1 MTTIYSEKNKAIIDI
16 TKPPYNADNTG
27 VSDCTDAIKQAMDDI
42 LRPNIAGLEKA
53 KQKLLSMPDPNA
65 KISFEIRKENNVL
78 YVIFPEELEDSKI
91 IYFPKGTYLVSD
103 TVSYT
108 LENLSNIYAGVSK
121 YEMNRQ
127 IHFKGEARELVTIK
141 LKDNCKGFEYGSQ
154 KPVVSFMQAES
165 SNLSMTNS
173 FEDIT
178 IDIGRNNP
186 GAVGLVFFG
195 NNTGTVKNVSIKSS
209 DEAKR
214 GYAGLHIKHEIVSGC
229 YVKNLEVDGFDYGVR
244 ATPVRNF
251 SVFEN
256 IYISNQRKCGFF
268 VDNMIISVRNLQSD
282 NFVNAFRINGAL
294 THAVLVDSRLY
305 GGNILESAVDI
316 GSGSAFVRS
325 VDTSGYGSSL
335 TYALEKKCEGRY
347 IDEYVS
353 DSVHTV
359 FDNELKSEPLKVLD
373 MPEPECD
380 LNIESWISVNDFGA
394 VGDGVT
400 DDTKAIQAALSSG
413 SSQIFFQPGKYL
425 VDGSVI
431 VPESVNRI
439 NFMFCDFVSGEQLKE
454 DRDNGLFVI
463 TGDKGN
469 IVLENVFTWER
480 FHGYMR
486 FIEHRGKRTLSMI
499 NLHTQTAAMYFNS
512 VEGGRVFIENC
523 GCTVGG
529 FGDSPYRQITAYS
542 FKGQEVWARHIN
554 PERSFCEILNDG
566 GRVWI
571 MGFKTENYGTAFKTI
586 NGGHT
591 EVLGGTISIG
601 CNKELPAIVNENS
614 TVSVVAAT
622 NGYSMNDLFPIAVRE
637 TQGQKTGE
645 LMSDE
650 FPLRLLRCYKIP
662 LYVGRAGDSDG
673 GEI

>member
-1 MTTIYSEKNKAIIDI
+1 MDTIYSNKNKAIIDI
-16 TKPPYNADNTG
+16 TKSPYNADNTG
-27 VSDCTDAIKQAMDDI
+27 VNDCTDAIKKAMDDI
-42 LRPNIAGLEKA
+42 LKPNISGLIKA
-53 KQKLLSMPDPNA
+53 KEKLLSMPDPNA
-65 KISFEIRKENNVL
+65 KISFEIRKEDDVL

-108 LENLSNIYAGVSK
+108 LDNLTNIYAGIPK

-127 IHFKGEARELVTIK
+127 IHFKGEGKELVTIK
-141 LKDNCKGFEYGSQ
+141 LKDNCKGFEYGNQ
-154 KPVVSFMQAES
+154 KPVVSFMLGES

-178 IDIGRNNP
+178 IDTGKNNP

-195 NNTGTVKNVSIKSS
+195 NNTGTVKNVSIKSG
-209 DEAKR
+209 DDKKR

-244 ATPVRNF
+244 ATPARNF

-256 IYISNQRKCGFF
+256 IFISNQRKCGFF
-268 VDNMIISVRNLQSD
+268 VDNMIISVRNLQSN
-282 NFVNAFRINGAL
+282 NFVNAFRVNGAL
-294 THAVLVDSRLY
+294 AHAVLVDSKLY
-305 GGNILESAVDI
+305 GGNVLDSAVDVGC
-316 GSGSAFVRS
+316 GSVFVRN

-335 TYALEKKCEGRY
+335 TYALEKKCDSSY

-359 FDNELKSEPLKVLD
+359 FENELKSEPIAVLD
-373 MPEPECD
+373 MPETSVD
-380 LNIESWISVNDFGA
+380 LDINKWVSVNDYGA
-394 VGDGVT
+394 KGDGIT
-400 DDTKAIQAALSSG
+400 DDTKAIEDAINSG
-413 SSQIFFQPGKYL
+413 ASRIYFQPGKYL
-425 VDGSVI
+425 VDGPVM
-431 VPESVNRI
+431 VPENVSRI
-439 NFMFCDFVSGEQLKE
+439 NFMFCDFVAGDKLKE
-454 DRDNGLFVI
+454 DRNNGLFVI
-463 TGDKGN
+463 CGDN
-469 IVLENVFTWER
+469 NDIVLENVFTWER

-486 FIEHRGKRTLSMI
+486 FIEHKGKRTLSMV

-566 GRVWI
+566 GKVWI

-601 CNKELPAIVNENS
+601 CNKDLPAIVNENS
-614 TVSVVAAT
+614 TVSVVAST
-622 NGYSMNDLFPIAVRE
+622 NGYSMNDVFPIAVRE
-637 TQGQKTGE
+637 TQGDNTGE
-645 LMSDE
+645 LYNDE

-662 LYVGRAGDSDG
+662 LYVGRKHKK
-673 GEI
+673 

>member
-1 MTTIYSEKNKAIIDI
+1 MNDFYSSKNKAIIDI

-27 VSDCTDAIKQAMDDI
+27 AADCTDAIKRAMDDI
-42 LRPNIAGLEKA
+42 LRPNISGLDKA
-53 KQKLLSMPDPNA
+53 KQKLLAMPDPNA
-65 KISFEIRKENNVL
+65 KLSFEIRKEDNVL
-78 YVIFPEELEDSKI
+78 YVIFPEELDDSKI

-108 LENLSNIYAGVSK
+108 LENLTNIYAGIPR

-127 IHFKGEARELVTIK
+127 IHFKGEGKDLVTIK
-141 LKDNCKGFEYGSQ
+141 LKDSCRGFEYGNQ
-154 KPVVSFMQAES
+154 KPVVSFMLGES
-165 SNLSMTNS
+165 SNISMTNS

-178 IDIGRNNP
+178 IDTGKNNP

-195 NNTGTVKNVSIKSS
+195 NNTGTVKNVCIKTS
-209 DEAKR
+209 DDDKR

-251 SVFEN
+251 AVFEN

-268 VDNMIISVRNLQSD
+268 IDNMIISVRNLQSN
-282 NFVNAFRINGAL
+282 NFVNAFRVNGAL
-294 THAVLVDSRLY
+294 AHVVLVDSKLY
-305 GGNILESAVDI
+305 GGNTLDSAVNI
-316 GSGSAFVRS
+316 CCGSAFVRN
-325 VDTSGYGSSL
+325 VDTSGYGTSL
-335 TYALEKKCEGRY
+335 LYALRKKCETAY

-359 FDNELKSEPLKVLD
+359 FGGELKSEPIKVLD
-373 MPEPECD
+373 MPETYCD
-380 LNIESWISVNDFGA
+380 LDLESWVSVNEFGA
-394 VGDGVT
+394 VGDGVN
-400 DDTKAIQAALSSG
+400 DDTDAIQKAVSSG
-413 SSQIFFQPGKYL
+413 KSQIYFEPGKYL
-425 VDGSVI
+425 VDGPI
-431 VPESVNRI
+431 TVPETVTEI
-439 NFMFCDFVSGEQLKE
+439 NFMFCDFVSGKNLKA
-454 DRDNGLFVI
+454 DKNNGLFVI
-463 TGDKGN
+463 EGDDGN
-469 IVLENVFTWER
+469 IVLENVFTWEK

-486 FIEHRGKRTLSMI
+486 FIEHRGTRTLSMI

-512 VEGGRVFIENC
+512 VAGGKVFIENC

-529 FGDSPYRQITAYS
+529 FGDSPYRQIIAYS

-566 GRVWI
+566 GKVWI

-601 CNKELPAIVNENS
+601 CNKDLPAIVNENS
-614 TVSVVAAT
+614 TVSVVATT
-622 NGYSMNDLFPIAVRE
+622 NGYSMDDIFPIAVRE
-637 TQGQKTGE
+637 TQGNKTGE
-645 LMSDE
+645 LYSDE

-662 LYVGRAGDSDG
+662 LYVGRNNKS
-673 GEI
+673 